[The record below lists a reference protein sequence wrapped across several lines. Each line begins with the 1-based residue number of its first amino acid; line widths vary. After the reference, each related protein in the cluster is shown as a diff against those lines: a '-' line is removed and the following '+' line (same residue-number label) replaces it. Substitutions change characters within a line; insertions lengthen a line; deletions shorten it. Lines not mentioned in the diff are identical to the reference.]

1 MLKAENKSQTK
12 LKYFTFNLKI
22 NSYCYHKWIR
32 TLTFASV
39 YSYKTKYNWKLHG
52 AVVN

>member
-12 LKYFTFNLKI
+12 LNEFTFNLRV
-22 NSYCYHKWIR
+22 NFYCYHQRIR

-39 YSYKTKYNWKLHG
+39 YNYKTKYNWK
-52 AVVN
+52 